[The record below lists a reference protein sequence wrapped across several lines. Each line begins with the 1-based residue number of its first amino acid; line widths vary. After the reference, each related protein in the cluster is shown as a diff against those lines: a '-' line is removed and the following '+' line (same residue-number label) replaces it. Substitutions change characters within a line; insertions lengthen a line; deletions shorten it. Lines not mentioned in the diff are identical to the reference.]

1 MLAPLA
7 RRFQQFSESFRP
19 HFHTQTRAV
28 FPTAQAYLQGLVQA
42 GKRKRNMERMAE
54 VVPDTDEQQFQHF
67 LSNSPWEEA
76 PVIAEV
82 ACRVDLLLGGQ
93 PDSGLLLDETSAT
106 KKGKHS
112 VGVARQWNGR
122 LGKVD
127 NCQVSVWAAL
137 VRGARVSPVGVRLYL
152 PAEWTDDPPRCEA
165 AGVPLAQQVFRSKS
179 QLALE
184 LVQEARQ
191 RGLRFAWVGVDG
203 GYGKEPAFLRELD
216 ARGEVFVAEV
226 HKDQRVYL
234 EDPRPQVPETASL
247 PGRRK
252 PRLQAQSAAVRV
264 DRWAD
269 AQPAEAWQPLPLRDS
284 TKGVIKVEVLHA
296 RVWVWDGQEAQARCW
311 HLVVRRDRATR
322 REYKYALSNAPAD
335 TSWQVLAQR
344 QGQRYWVERI
354 FEDAKGEVGLT
365 DYQVRGWRGW
375 HHHAALVMMAMLF
388 LLQEREAA
396 RSEQPLLSCADVVRL
411 LGYVLP
417 RRDVT
422 EAEIL
427 AQLKQRH
434 VQRQA
439 SIDSAYRRQR
449 LRQQISSSDH
459 LIVPAKM

>member
-1 MLAPLA
+1 
-7 RRFQQFSESFRP
+7 
-19 HFHTQTRAV
+19 
-28 FPTAQAYLQGLVQA
+28 
-42 GKRKRNMERMAE
+42 MERMAE
-54 VVPDTDEQQFQHF
+54 VVPDSDAQQFQHF
-67 LSNSPWEEA
+67 LSNSPWEET
-76 PVIAEV
+76 PVMAEV
-82 ACRVDLLLGGQ
+82 ARRVDTLLGGQ
-93 PDSGLLLDETSAT
+93 PDSGLLLDETPAT

-137 VRGARVSPVGVRLYL
+137 VRGDRVSPVGVRLYL
-152 PAEWTDDPPRCEA
+152 PAEWTDDLPRCEA
-165 AGVPLAQQVFRSKS
+165 AGVPRVQQVFRSKS

-184 LVQEARQ
+184 LVREARQ

-203 GYGKEPAFLRELD
+203 GYGKEPAFLRALD

-226 HKDQRVYL
+226 HKDQRMYL
-234 EDPRPQVPETASL
+234 EDPRPRMPEVDS
-247 PGRRK
+247 RRGARARR
-252 PRLQAQSAAVRV
+252 PQAQSPSVRV
-264 DRWAD
+264 DRWAA
-269 AQPAEAWQPLPLRDS
+269 AQPASAWQPLPLRDS
-284 TKGVIKVEVLHA
+284 TKGVIEVDVLHA
-296 RVWVWDGQEAQARCW
+296 KVWVWDGQEAQARCW

-322 REYKYALSNAPAD
+322 REYKYVLSNAPAD

-344 QGQRYWVERI
+344 QGQRYWVERT

-375 HHHAALVMMAMLF
+375 QHHAALVMMAMLF
-388 LLQEREAA
+388 LLQEREAV
-396 RSEQPLLSCADVVRL
+396 RSEQPLLSCVDVVRL
-411 LGYVLP
+411 LGYALP

-449 LRQQISSSDH
+449 LRQQIPPSDT
-459 LIVPAKM
+459 LPVPRKM